1 MSLKL
6 GQNTTVVISSST
18 AAIEVLK
25 KQDLAFANRY
35 VPDAVTAYN
44 HGPTLPLISPCLHR
58 VAHPQ
63 KDRYF
68 QYLLQQFP

>member
-44 HGPTLPLISPCLHR
+44 HDNTPSHFSMSAQSG
-58 VAHPQ
+58 APQ